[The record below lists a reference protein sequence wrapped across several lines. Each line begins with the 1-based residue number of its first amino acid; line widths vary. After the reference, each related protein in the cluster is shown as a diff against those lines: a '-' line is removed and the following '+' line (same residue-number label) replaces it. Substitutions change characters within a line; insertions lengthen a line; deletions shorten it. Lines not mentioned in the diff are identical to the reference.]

1 MMKFLGL
8 TRSLNRFFPIFFSTW
23 NNNGINRSVDIVYVC
38 KKVRVWLRSPT
49 LTEVN
54 SLFFESTGRVP
65 VSRSYRPDLDL
76 SPVTVVSVL

>member
-1 MMKFLGL
+1 M
-8 TRSLNRFFPIFFSTW
+8 
-23 NNNGINRSVDIVYVC
+23 DIVYVC